1 MARFT
6 SLFAKSL
13 FALLI
18 VSGPFATHMQA
29 QNDAVTVSVPFRF
42 TMGTHSIAP
51 GTYQFSLVS
60 SQFLLSV
67 TDVKTGRAEIFEVR
81 PARQGSIEERGR
93 LTFRNS
99 AGHNILSQIHFPDT
113 DTFSEVIG
121 RSPAARTESARASV
135 GTPVHVARH

>member
-1 MARFT
+1 MTRFT

-13 FALLI
+13 ALLI
-18 VSGPFATHMQA
+18 VAGSFAANLQA
-29 QNDAVTVSVPFRF
+29 QNDAITVSVPFRF
-42 TMGTHSIAP
+42 TMGTHNIAP

-67 TDVKTGRAEIFEVR
+67 TDVKTGRVEIFDVR
-81 PARQGSIEERGR
+81 PERQDSVEERGR

-113 DTFSEVIG
+113 DTFSAVLG
-121 RSPAARTESARASV
+121 RRPAGRTEAARASA
-135 GTPVHVARH
+135 GAPVHASQH